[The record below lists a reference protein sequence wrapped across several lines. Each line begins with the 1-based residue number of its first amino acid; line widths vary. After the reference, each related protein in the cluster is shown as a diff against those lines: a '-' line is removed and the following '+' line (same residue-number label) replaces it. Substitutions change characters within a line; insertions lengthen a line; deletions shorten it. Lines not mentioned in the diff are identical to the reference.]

1 VPSSDGDYEHRRNIA
16 ARLRDAKERDM
27 KAQLLKFW
35 NEEDGASA
43 IEYGLVVGVVVLGI
57 VVALTAFSGTI
68 QTFFTDLGT
77 KVSAAVK

>member
-1 VPSSDGDYEHRRNIA
+1 VPSSDGDDEQRRNIA

-43 IEYGLVVGVVVLGI
+43 IEYGLLVGVLVLGI
-57 VVALTAFSGTI
+57 VVALGTFSESVGD
-68 QTFFTDLGT
+68 FFENLAT